1 LLLNVSFKQVWSFNL
16 PTQDDGP
23 IMKYQSGFN
32 LIELLMVMA
41 IVAIMAMIGIPSFR
55 YVTTSN
61 RVSSEVNSLL
71 GDMQYARNEAVK
83 EGQPV
88 TVCAS
93 ANPTATPPSCS
104 GSTSWQTGWIVF
116 SDPGSTQTVPNVN
129 PVILRVQ
136 PGFTAKDTFVA
147 DNPVQAVTFNREGY
161 ATAGAIGAVSIV
173 NSVTI
178 RLHDPTSTQWTRCL
192 AINAAPGSSVG
203 MLATEKVGVG
213 NCT

>member
-1 LLLNVSFKQVWSFNL
+1 MMA
-16 PTQDDGP
+16 T
-23 IMKYQSGFN
+23 MKHMSGFN
-32 LIELLMVMA
+32 LLELLMVMA

-93 ANPTATPPSCS
+93 SNATATPPSCS
-104 GSTSWQTGWIVF
+104 GSTSWQSGWIVF
-116 SDPGSTQTVPNVN
+116 SDPTNTQTVPNTN

-136 PGFTAKDTFVA
+136 PAFTAQDTFVA
-147 DNPVQAVTFNREGY
+147 NSNVQAVTFNREGFPNS
-161 ATAGAIGAVSIV
+161 GPIGAVSAIV
-173 NSVTI
+173 AGVTI
-178 RLHDPTSTQWTRCL
+178 KLHDPTANPQWTRCL
-192 AINAAPGSSVG
+192 AINTASTNTVG
-203 MLATEKVGVG
+203 MLATERVAPATP

>member
-1 LLLNVSFKQVWSFNL
+1 
-16 PTQDDGP
+16 
-23 IMKYQSGFN
+23 MKNMSGYN

-55 YVTTSN
+55 YVTTAN

-83 EGQPV
+83 EGQTV

-104 GSTSWQTGWIVF
+104 GTTAWHTGWIVF
-116 SDPGSTQTVPNVN
+116 SDPGNSQTLPAGVLP
-129 PVILRVQ
+129 LRVQ
-136 PGFTAKDTFVA
+136 SAFTAQDTFVA
-147 DNPVQAVTFNREGY
+147 NNNVQAVTFNREGFPNSGQIGSVSPIS
-161 ATAGAIGAVSIV
+161 AG
-173 NSVTI
+173 VTI
-178 RLHDPTSTQWTRCL
+178 TLHDTTANSQWTRCL
-192 AINAAPGSSVG
+192 AINIASTNTVG
-203 MLATEKVGVG
+203 MLATERVSAATP

>member
-1 LLLNVSFKQVWSFNL
+1 
-16 PTQDDGP
+16 
-23 IMKYQSGFN
+23 MKNMSGFN

-41 IVAIMAMIGIPSFR
+41 IAAIMAMIGIPSFK

-104 GSTSWQTGWIVF
+104 GTTKWDTGWIVF
-116 SDPGSTQTVPNVN
+116 SDPTNSQTLPAGVLP
-129 PVILRVQ
+129 LRVQ
-136 PGFTAKDTFVA
+136 PAFTARDNFVA
-147 DNPVQAVTFNREGY
+147 DNGVQAVTFNREGFSTSGQVGNV
-161 ATAGAIGAVSIV
+161 AIV
-173 NSVTI
+173 NKVTI
-178 RLHDPTSTQWTRCL
+178 TLHDPTLTSQWTRCL
-192 AINAAPGSSVG
+192 AINTGVTSTVG
-203 MLATEKVGVG
+203 MLATEKVGTG